1 MDERANGASG
11 SRSIY
16 GKTELSNPEDGTMS
30 ATVFGFIVKHYP
42 SFVQVVDYNG
52 RRFLRDG
59 YHRCYGLL
67 AKGITTI
74 PCVSIQANTFQQTG
88 ADQVGFFPEAA
99 LFAER
104 PPLLTDFFN
113 DALSVTAQQRA
124 ARKVVRITAQEF
136 GVEL

>member
-1 MDERANGASG
+1 MDERANGASC

-16 GKTELSNPEDGTMS
+16 GKTELSNPEGGTMS

-67 AKGITTI
+67 AKGSTTI
-74 PCVSIQANTFQQTG
+74 PCVSIQSNTLKQTG
-88 ADQVGFFPEAA
+88 PDQVGFFTKNAI
-99 LFAER
+99 F
-104 PPLLTDFFN
+104 
-113 DALSVTAQQRA
+113 
-124 ARKVVRITAQEF
+124 
-136 GVEL
+136 